1 MIFLDSVTLVLGWMA
16 ESAQSGNLLLTYL
29 IPFLVLLFII
39 IIPICV
45 ISIDSAKPKH
55 VASNRIPYD
64 GKRSQYVAKRRQQY
78 ATKSHNVSHDS
89 KQKLV
94 RSRLRKF
101 DLPIEEAELVFGK
114 GWQYKLAK
122 NHIEPSGGLF
132 FEILKIQN
140 EILINLSYRKKILH
154 IVDKLIRMVDSVFN
168 EDHTTKWFDK
178 QYGEGGYENYKNYWE
193 FFKIYKKIPSETKPE
208 NKLTLAQA
216 YKELE
221 LDSTA
226 TIERVE
232 EKYHNLAL
240 KHHPDKGGN
249 EEKFKRIMQAY
260 EIIRQHLQGK

>member
-16 ESAQSGNLLLTYL
+16 ESAQAGNSPVITLL
-29 IPFLVLLFII
+29 IPFMVLLFII
-39 IIPICV
+39 IIPICLCAV
-45 ISIDSAKPKH
+45 IDSKPKP
-55 VASNRIPYD
+55 VRKYNYN
-64 GKRSQYVAKRRQQY
+64 QEYVAKRRRQY
-78 ATKSHNVSHDS
+78 VTKSHNNVSHAS
-89 KQKLV
+89 KQKLI

-114 GWQYKLAK
+114 GWKYKLGK

-132 FEILKIQN
+132 FEILKVQN

-226 TIERVE
+226 TIEDLK
-232 EKYHNLAL
+232 EKRNLVI
-240 KHHPDKGGN
+240 KHHPDNGGN
-249 EEKFKRIMQAY
+249 EEKFKKIMQAY
-260 EIIRQHLQGK
+260 EIIRQHFQK

>member
-1 MIFLDSVTLVLGWMA
+1 MIFLNSMTLVLGWMA

-78 ATKSHNVSHDS
+78 VTKSHNVSHDS

-114 GWQYKLAK
+114 RWKYKLGK

-132 FEILKIQN
+132 FEILKVQN

-193 FFKIYKKIPSETKPE
+193 FFKIYKKIPSETKSE

-240 KHHPDKGGN
+240 KHHPDKGGKQ
-249 EEKFKRIMQAY
+249 EKFKRIMQAY
-260 EIIRQHLQGK
+260 EITRQHLQK

>member
-16 ESAQSGNLLLTYL
+16 ESAQTGNLLLTYL

-39 IIPICV
+39 IIPICLWVV
-45 ISIDSAKPKH
+45 IPSSPNPVRKY
-55 VASNRIPYD
+55 NYN
-64 GKRSQYVAKRRQQY
+64 QEYVAKRRQQY
-78 ATKSHNVSHDS
+78 VTKSHNVSHDS

-114 GWQYKLAK
+114 GWKYKLGK

-132 FEILKIQN
+132 FEILKVQN

-193 FFKIYKKIPSETKPE
+193 FFKIYKKTPSETKSE

-226 TIERVE
+226 IIEHVE

-260 EIIRQHLQGK
+260 EITRQHLQK